1 MDSFYRY
8 VYVLSFLSSAFY
20 PRLKE
25 RYSKQWFKPYWC
37 RIPASYTQ
45 TSLSG
50 PTRSLSSP
58 SGNRRWN
65 PVSQYRSFIRQILPS
80 LPISHLFVVSCSYST
95 SLKNDCPEL
104 EQELKMEGAAV
115 GSDSDPGLLATL
127 LKKGGQGSP
136 LYMGKRGYH
145 GLTNRYILAP
155 RAVSTFSS
163 RHPLPGESSQWQSF
177 RKPRQWLS
185 RRSSALLRGRQSLAY
200 MMKYS
205 MNIPGNPTWALKLR
219 NCPFL
224 RPWLT
229 EVSRWIHVCPLLAT
243 LLMLEIPDS
252 RLKPTTAYDNS
263 KRPALGAITL

>member
-1 MDSFYRY
+1 MSYPF
-8 VYVLSFLSSAFY
+8 FSSAFY

-80 LPISHLFVVSCSYST
+80 LPISHLFVVSCSYRT

-155 RAVSTFSS
+155 RAVSCLSGYLFFTSFYLKLHIIPAPFVTIIAVQNPTHK
-163 RHPLPGESSQWQSF
+163 RLRRRCGVMLHRWLLYLLDGLTKWQGWQAPHPLYHF
-177 RKPRQWLS
+177 
-185 RRSSALLRGRQSLAY
+185 LA
-200 MMKYS
+200 
-205 MNIPGNPTWALKLR
+205 PTKD
-219 NCPFL
+219 
-224 RPWLT
+224 
-229 EVSRWIHVCPLLAT
+229 PL
-243 LLMLEIPDS
+243 
-252 RLKPTTAYDNS
+252 
-263 KRPALGAITL
+263 